1 MTNKRVI
8 QSGFTLIELL
18 VVVTVLGLLAIA
30 VMPAFTAGGDR
41 RLLLGTAERLDT
53 HLKHAAARA
62 TGKPRGA
69 GVLLQANI
77 SRYEEDFNEDEV
89 LDPQED
95 LNGNGSWEDDPNIHD
110 PVGVAA
116 LDIEFVRVPAGR
128 VMTGDLGT
136 FFVFGNPSPTQRS
149 ITVTDALSNGGFS
162 TADEGALLQIG
173 SSQAEFKVETV
184 VFPNALES
192 RATIAFPP
200 GQTPYNSL
208 FPANVSGI
216 NFVVYP
222 PPSGPEITKRPTVF
236 PNQACVDLVAS
247 TIGVYGYGEFAGGG
261 APATLSQYTGGFVVC
276 FDVYGKAHEAWG
288 FTPGFAAER
297 IPLTPGKP
305 IALLCTLAF
314 QAGKP
319 FVSDYSTITD
329 SNPGAGYQNPDAFW
343 VVIDP
348 KTGRSFIVE
357 NSFEP
362 SGLAEAQTFVRNDLM
377 GN

>member
-1 MTNKRVI
+1 MTNSRII
-8 QSGFTLIELL
+8 QRGFTLIELL

-69 GVLLQANI
+69 GVLLQA
-77 SRYEEDFNEDEV
+77 DV
-89 LDPQED
+89 
-95 LNGNGSWEDDPNIHD
+95 G
-110 PVGVAA
+110 GVAA

-128 VMTGDLGT
+128 VMTGNLGT
-136 FFVFGNPSPTQRS
+136 FFDSGTPSPTQRS
-149 ITVTDALSNGGFS
+149 IVVIDALSNGGFS

-173 SSQAEFKVETV
+173 TSQAEFEVETV
-184 VFPNALES
+184 VFPNALSS
-192 RATIAFPP
+192 RATIALPP

-208 FPANVSGI
+208 FPANANGI

-236 PNQACVDLVAS
+236 PNQACVDLSAS

-261 APATLSQYTGGFVVC
+261 APATLSQYTGGFVIC

-288 FTPGFAAER
+288 FTPGLAAER
-297 IPLTPGKP
+297 IPLTPGTP

-314 QAGKP
+314 QAGKAP
-319 FVSDYSTITD
+319 ELVKNDYATD
-329 SNPGAGYQNPDAFW
+329 LTDANPGAGYQNPNAFW

-357 NSFEP
+357 NNLELDLPNASQPRPLHE
-362 SGLAEAQTFVRNDLM
+362 GLEISQTFVRDDLM

>member
-69 GVLLQANI
+69 GVLLQA
-77 SRYEEDFNEDEV
+77 DV
-89 LDPQED
+89 
-95 LNGNGSWEDDPNIHD
+95 G
-110 PVGVAA
+110 GVAA
-116 LDIEFVRVPAGR
+116 LDIEFVRVSAGR
-128 VMTGDLGT
+128 VMTGDLEP
-136 FFVFGNPSPTQRS
+136 FLVFGNPSPTQRR
-149 ITVTDALSNGGFS
+149 ITVTVTDAVSNGGFS

-173 SSQAEFKVETV
+173 SSQAEFKIEMVG
-184 VFPNALES
+184 FPAEPTEHS
-192 RATIAFPP
+192 FATIAFPP

-208 FPANVSGI
+208 FPANANGI

-236 PNQACVDLVAS
+236 PNQACVDLSAS

-261 APATLSQYTGGFVVC
+261 APATLSQYTGGFVIC

-288 FTPGFAAER
+288 FTPGLAAER
-297 IPLTPGKP
+297 IQLTPGKP
-305 IALLCTLAF
+305 IALLSTLAF
-314 QAGKP
+314 QAGKS

-362 SGLAEAQTFVRNDLM
+362 SNLAEAQTFVRDDLM

>member
-1 MTNKRVI
+1 MTSKRVI
-8 QSGFTLIELL
+8 QRGFTLIELL

-69 GVLLQANI
+69 GVLLQA
-77 SRYEEDFNEDEV
+77 DV
-89 LDPQED
+89 
-95 LNGNGSWEDDPNIHD
+95 G
-110 PVGVAA
+110 GVAA
-116 LDIEFVRVPAGR
+116 LDIEFVRVSSGR
-128 VMTGDLGT
+128 VNDVGRIYEKPPLHADGSQ
-136 FFVFGNPSPTQRS
+136 VFTPPLSPLLASERYIAVDS
-149 ITVTDALSNGGFS
+149 DA
-162 TADEGALLQIG
+162 EGADGTNNRGFTIDDDGAIVQFGTSLEVYEID
-173 SSQAEFKVETV
+173 SI
-184 VFPNALES
+184 VFPLS
-192 RATIAFPP
+192 HPDWSIAKIKLPG
-200 GQTPYNSL
+200 GQTPYNSI
-208 FPANVSGI
+208 FPAADEVNLIV
-216 NFVVYP
+216 FAP
-222 PPSGPEITKRPTVF
+222 PKRPELTKRPTVF
-236 PNQACVDLVAS
+236 PNQACVDLSAS
-247 TIGVYGYGEFAGGG
+247 TIGVYGYGDA
-261 APATLSQYTGGFVVC
+261 LSGGFAPITLNSYDKFVIC
-276 FDVYGKAHEAWG
+276 FDVYGKAKEAWG
-288 FTPGFAAER
+288 WSGASVTR

-319 FVSDYSTITD
+319 FVSDYSTVTD
-329 SNPGAGYQNPDAFW
+329 LTPGAGYQNPDAFW

-362 SGLAEAQTFVRNDLM
+362 SGLAEAQTFVKDDLM

>member
-1 MTNKRVI
+1 MTNSRII
-8 QSGFTLIELL
+8 QRGFTLIELL

-69 GVLLQANI
+69 GVLLQA
-77 SRYEEDFNEDEV
+77 D
-89 LDPQED
+89 
-95 LNGNGSWEDDPNIHD
+95 
-110 PVGVAA
+110 VGVAA

-128 VMTGDLGT
+128 VMTGNLGAL
-136 FFVFGNPSPTQRS
+136 GAPSPTQRR
-149 ITVTDALSNGGFS
+149 ITVTVTDAVSNGGFS

-173 SSQAEFKVETV
+173 SSQAEFKIEMVG
-184 VFPNALES
+184 FPAEPTQHS

-208 FPANVSGI
+208 FPANENGI

-236 PNQACVDLVAS
+236 PNQACVDLSAS

-261 APATLSQYTGGFVVC
+261 APATLSQYTGGFVIC

-288 FTPGFAAER
+288 FTPGLAAER
-297 IPLTPGKP
+297 IPLTPGTP

-314 QAGKP
+314 QAGKAP
-319 FVSDYSTITD
+319 ELVKNDYATD
-329 SNPGAGYQNPDAFW
+329 LTDANPGAGYQNPDAFW

-357 NSFEP
+357 NNLELDLPNASQPRPLHE
-362 SGLAEAQTFVRNDLM
+362 GLEISQTFVRDDLM

>member
-1 MTNKRVI
+1 MTSKRVI
-8 QSGFTLIELL
+8 KRGFTLIELL

-69 GVLLQANI
+69 GVLLQA
-77 SRYEEDFNEDEV
+77 DV
-89 LDPQED
+89 
-95 LNGNGSWEDDPNIHD
+95 G
-110 PVGVAA
+110 GVAA

-128 VMTGDLGT
+128 PMS
-136 FFVFGNPSPTQRS
+136 GNMSFHSATERY
-149 ITVTDALSNGGFS
+149 ITVTNASNNGGFS
-162 TADEGALLQIG
+162 TAQEGALLQIG
-173 SSQAEFKVETV
+173 TGEEEFKIEQV
-184 VFPNALES
+184 VFPNATDS

-200 GQTPYNSL
+200 GQTQYNSL
-208 FPANVSGI
+208 FPAASNV
-216 NFVVYP
+216 NFIVFP
-222 PPSGPEITKRPTVF
+222 PPSSPEITKRPTVF
-236 PNQACVDLVAS
+236 PNQACVDLSAS
-247 TIGVYGYGEFAGGG
+247 TIGVYGYGDA
-261 APATLSQYTGGFVVC
+261 LSGGFAPITLNSYDKFVIC
-276 FDVYGKAHEAWG
+276 FDVYGKAKEAWG
-288 FTPGFAAER
+288 WSGASVTR

-319 FVSDYSTITD
+319 FVSNYSTITD

-362 SGLAEAQTFVRNDLM
+362 SGLAEAQTFVKDDLM

>member
-1 MTNKRVI
+1 MTSKRVI
-8 QSGFTLIELL
+8 QRGFTLIELL
-18 VVVTVLGLLAIA
+18 VVVTILGLLAIA

-69 GVLLQANI
+69 GVLLQA
-77 SRYEEDFNEDEV
+77 D
-89 LDPQED
+89 
-95 LNGNGSWEDDPNIHD
+95 
-110 PVGVAA
+110 VGVAA

-128 VMTGDLGT
+128 PMAGSMNFHSVTE
-136 FFVFGNPSPTQRS
+136 RY
-149 ITVTDALSNGGFS
+149 ITVNNASNNGGFS
-162 TADEGALLQIG
+162 TSEEGALLQIG
-173 SSQAEFKVETV
+173 TSQEEFKIEQV
-184 VFPNALES
+184 VFPNAFQS
-192 RATIAFPP
+192 RATITLPS

-208 FPANVSGI
+208 FPAASSV
-216 NFVVYP
+216 NFLVFP
-222 PPSGPEITKRPTVF
+222 PPSSPEITKRPTIF
-236 PNQACVDLVAS
+236 PNQACVDLSAS
-247 TIGVYGYGEFAGGG
+247 TIGVYRYGEFAGGG
-261 APATLSQYTGGFVVC
+261 APATLSQYTGGFVIC

-288 FTPGFAAER
+288 FTPGLAAER

-314 QAGKP
+314 QAGKAP
-319 FVSDYSTITD
+319 ELVKNDYATD
-329 SNPGAGYQNPDAFW
+329 LTDANPGAGYQNPYAFW

-357 NSFEP
+357 NNLELDEP
-362 SGLAEAQTFVRNDLM
+362 DESQPRPFHEALEISQEFVRDDLM

>member
-1 MTNKRVI
+1 MTSKRVI
-8 QSGFTLIELL
+8 QRGFTLIELL

-69 GVLLQANI
+69 GVLLQA
-77 SRYEEDFNEDEV
+77 D
-89 LDPQED
+89 
-95 LNGNGSWEDDPNIHD
+95 
-110 PVGVAA
+110 VGVAA

-128 VMTGDLGT
+128 VNDQGVMYATPPLFTPPPPPLLPTERYIAVDSMALGADGITLNRGFTSGDDGAIVQMGT
-136 FFVFGNPSPTQRS
+136 SLEEYEIDNIMFPLNPPNRSLAKIKLPT
-149 ITVTDALSNGGFS
+149 
-162 TADEGALLQIG
+162 
-173 SSQAEFKVETV
+173 
-184 VFPNALES
+184 
-192 RATIAFPP
+192 

-208 FPANVSGI
+208 FPAAAEVNLIV
-216 NFVVYP
+216 FAP
-222 PPSGPEITKRPTVF
+222 PKEPELTKRPTVF
-236 PNQACVDLVAS
+236 PNQACVDLSAS
-247 TIGVYGYGEFAGGG
+247 TIGIYGYGDA
-261 APATLSQYTGGFVVC
+261 LSGGFTPITLNSYDKFVIC
-276 FDVYGKAHEAWG
+276 FDVYGKAKEAWG
-288 FTPGFAAER
+288 WSGASVTR

-314 QAGKP
+314 QAGKS
-319 FVSDYSTITD
+319 FVSDYKTITD

-362 SGLAEAQTFVRNDLM
+362 SGLAEAQTFVKNDLM